1 MRAILESAGIQNILT
16 KSLGTAN
23 PHNVVKATF
32 EALKQLRSEEQY
44 KALRGVRGD
53 GSGSEREP
61 SAKKAA
67 TRRSSIRQIR
77 SGIGCP
83 REMRETL
90 KALGLGKMH
99 RVAER
104 VDTQEVRGMIAKI
117 PHLVRECVE

>member
-1 MRAILESAGIQNILT
+1 
-16 KSLGTAN
+16 
-23 PHNVVKATF
+23 V
-32 EALKQLRSEEQY
+32 
-44 KALRGVRGD
+44 
-53 GSGSEREP
+53 

-67 TRRSSIRQIR
+67 EKTETLRVRQVR

-104 VDTQEVRGMIAKI
+104 ADTREVRGMIAKI
-117 PHLVRECVE
+117 PHLVEVVEEKNEG